1 MDQDRPKLL
10 VLGRSLERRP
20 AALEALRSAF
30 DLQYTDRIDQAL
42 DVLRHSQIHAVLTDV
57 GDFLPLERE
66 LVGDKAAMVLNT
78 IGEGV
83 IIVDHEG
90 RCVWS
95 NKRLQA
101 FSSEVVE
108 RVKQICMQAR
118 AIFSSASPRTPGD
131 TSRPRSRKF
140 TFQFGERY
148 FEVMTSAVHDDQG
161 QVGQVVGVVLDATS
175 GRRLQQKIDAID
187 SAGHELTRI
196 DSELITKLTPGERL
210 KLLQEKVIKYSK
222 DLMHFDH
229 FAIRLLD
236 KRTNKLEVVIAEG
249 LPPEA
254 LELDLYAQPEGNGI
268 SGYVAATGR
277 SYISHDTEKDAR
289 YVQGLNHCKSSLTV
303 PLRLFDKILGVYN
316 IESDTVGAF
325 TEDDRQFAEI
335 FARNV
340 GMALNILDL
349 LVVERYT
356 STGQLADN
364 VVQEMAQPLN
374 DIVTDAQTLME
385 EYIGDDNMRHRLGR
399 IVDNITRL
407 RQTVQQV
414 AAGPNAILGSED
426 FKTRETPRI
435 LEAKNVLIADDEAN
449 IRNTIA
455 EVLKKYGA
463 QVTLCKD
470 GFEATNTIEQRPF
483 DLVVSDIKMP
493 YRNGYEIFAVAQRAD
508 EHMPVILMTGFGY
521 DPSHSI
527 VRASQEGL
535 AGVLFKPFKIDQ
547 LMEEICKALHI
558 EALDVPVTDTVIDP
572 DPGPAPPRP
581 GVDADQPAASGQP
594 APRRPGS

>member
-1 MDQDRPKLL
+1 MNADKPRLL
-10 VLGRSLERRP
+10 VLGGKFAHDP
-20 AALEALRSAF
+20 CVLEALTAAF
-30 DLQYTDRIDQAL
+30 EVQVVERMDQAL
-42 DVLRHSQIHAVLTDV
+42 AALRQTEAHAILTDV

-83 IIVDHEG
+83 IIVDDVG

-95 NKRLQA
+95 NKRLGA
-101 FSSEVVE
+101 FPSEVIE

-118 AIFSSASPRTPGD
+118 AIFAAATPRGPGD
-131 TSRPRSRKF
+131 ANRPRSRKF
-140 TFQFGERY
+140 TFQFGDRY
-148 FEVMTSAVHDDQG
+148 FEVMTSAVLDEQG
-161 QVGQVVGVVLDATS
+161 AISQVVGVVLDATS

-187 SAGHELTRI
+187 AAGHELTRI
-196 DSELITKLTPGERL
+196 DSELITKLPPGDRL

-289 YVQGLNHCKSSLTV
+289 YVQGLSHCKSSMTV
-303 PLRLFDKILGVYN
+303 PLRLFDKVVGVYN

-325 TEDDRQFAEI
+325 SEDDRQFAEI

-340 GMALNILDL
+340 AMALNILDL

-356 STGQLADN
+356 STGQLADS
-364 VVQEMAQPLN
+364 VVQEMAAPIN
-374 DIVTDAQTLME
+374 DVLTDAQTLME
-385 EYIGDDNMRHRLGR
+385 EYIGDDNMRQRLGR
-399 IVDNITRL
+399 IVDNIDRL

-414 AAGPNAILGSED
+414 AAGPNTVLGSD
-426 FKTRETPRI
+426 QVQQHTSPQFLTGRR
-435 LEAKNVLIADDEAN
+435 VLVADDEAN
-449 IRNTIA
+449 IRNTIC
-455 EVLKKYGA
+455 EVLKKHGSE
-463 QVTLCKD
+463 VVMCKD
-470 GFEATNTIEQRPF
+470 GFEAIHTIEQHRF
-483 DLVVSDIKMP
+483 DLIVSDIKMP
-493 YRNGYEIFAVAQRAD
+493 YRNGYEIFAAAQRVS
-508 EHMPVILMTGFGY
+508 EQLPVILMTGFGY
-521 DPSHSI
+521 DPNHSI

-535 AGVLFKPFKIDQ
+535 SGVLFKPFKVEQ
-547 LMEEICKALHI
+547 LMEEICKALSIH
-558 EALDVPVTDTVIDP
+558 APDTDTD
-572 DPGPAPPRP
+572 APSPQPRE
-581 GVDADQPAASGQP
+581 AQA
-594 APRRPGS
+594 